1 MTTQGLL
8 RLNVEIAMAETL
20 NDHKESGFSGFHS
33 VAFVS
38 NYALTLYPRDLYVWR
53 RRHFIGQTVPKDSS
67 NLSKIH
73 ISLVGSPSST
83 PQLTFIAVFSTLHIS
98 IHPERPH
105 PRAFIRLSTTTHLA
119 PFIAANELNVAT
131 GIVIHTRNP
140 E

>member
-1 MTTQGLL
+1 MSD
-8 RLNVEIAMAETL
+8 V
-20 NDHKESGFSGFHS
+20 
-33 VAFVS
+33 V
-38 NYALTLYPRDLYVWR
+38 
-53 RRHFIGQTVPKDSS
+53 FIGQTVPKDSS

-73 ISLVGSPSST
+73 ISLGGSPSST

-98 IHPERPH
+98 IHPNRPH